1 MLYLSAVRAQTRN
14 FASKFIKNERGVT
27 AIEYAIVAAGV
38 SAVVLVI
45 FGNSGPVK
53 TMLNNVFTQLSAK
66 LSTVI
71 SGTGGNG
78 GGI

>member
-1 MLYLSAVRAQTRN
+1 MYLSVVQVKLRH

-45 FGNSGPVK
+45 FGGSGPVK
-53 TMLNNVFTQLSAK
+53 NMLNNVFTQLSTK
-66 LSTVI
+66 LSSMI
-71 SGTGGNG
+71 NSTGGNG

>member
-1 MLYLSAVRAQTRN
+1 MLYLSAVRAQARN

-53 TMLNNVFTQLSAK
+53 KMLNDVFTQLSAR

-71 SGTGGNG
+71 NSTGGTGG
-78 GGI
+78 GI

>member
-1 MLYLSAVRAQTRN
+1 MLYLSAVRAQARN

-45 FGNSGPVK
+45 FGTNGPVK
-53 TMLNNVFTQLSAK
+53 SMLDTVFAQLKTK
-66 LSTVI
+66 LVSVI
-71 SGTGGNG
+71 GANG
-78 GGI
+78 GGSI